1 MKTDMQDDF
10 LSNPKILE
18 HYGLLQEI
26 GVFRYIDGLNGEIRG
41 YKNLLNSAVDI
52 FNRTTIDDIM
62 DATVWQ
68 ISDHFLPSFIFFVLR
83 PLQNKETVTTKGY
96 KNYKM
101 IDLSLDIESIL
112 PFEAFFQAYKKPI
125 SYDMLLEQMENK
137 EAVKTMEELHPE
149 LVVPI
154 LGPSGLYS
162 LILIGSKILGDKYTV
177 QELNYLHQFMSF
189 VTQAIQ
195 NHLHY
200 EHSVRDVK
208 TGLFNHGFFMSR
220 LTEEL
225 ARVQRFCKP
234 ASLMVLDVDKFKN
247 FNDVYGHLA
256 GDRVLEYIALMLK
269 KSVRTEDIPSRFGG
283 EEFTVLLPDANR
295 DTAWAVAERLRTQIA
310 KMKVPWSPPLPA
322 VTVSIGVVS
331 FDEHDRAGPEE
342 IIKRADEA
350 LYLSKERGRNRSSVW
365 GMGLL
370 FRLGQTKIKQE
381 KSQGSVTV
389 SSGREQDGRRAPL
402 LAGREVSVTVPN

>member
-1 MKTDMQDDF
+1 MKPTDIEDDF
-10 LSNPKILE
+10 LSNPKVLE

-26 GVFRYIDGLNGEIRG
+26 GIFKHIDNLNNEIRG
-41 YKNLLNSAVDI
+41 YKNLLSSAVDI

-68 ISDHFLPSFIFFVLR
+68 ISDHFLPSFIFFILR
-83 PLQNKETVTTKGY
+83 PLQNKETITTKGY

-101 IDLSLDIESIL
+101 IDLSLNIDSIA
-112 PFEAFFQAYKKPI
+112 PFEAFFQKYKKPI
-125 SYDMLLEQMENK
+125 SYDLLLEQMEDK
-137 EAVKTMEELHPE
+137 DAVKIMDDLHPE

-162 LILIGSKILGDKYTV
+162 LILVGSKILGDKYNN
-177 QELNYLHQFMSF
+177 QELNYLTQFMSF
-189 VTQAIQ
+189 VAQAIQ

-225 ARVQRFCKP
+225 ARVRRFKKP

-247 FNDVYGHLA
+247 FNDAYGHLA
-256 GDRVLEYIALMLK
+256 GDRVLESIALTLK
-269 KSVRTEDIPSRFGG
+269 TCVRTEDIPSRFGG
-283 EEFTVLLPDANR
+283 EEFTVLLPETDK
-295 DTAWAVAERLRTQIA
+295 DTAWIVAERLRIQIS
-310 KMKVPWSPPLPA
+310 KMTVPWMPPLPP
-322 VTVSIGVVS
+322 VTVSIGVVT
-331 FDEHDRAGPEE
+331 FTEKDKACPDE

-370 FRLGQTKIKQE
+370 FRLQQTKGKQE
-381 KSQGSVTV
+381 
-389 SSGREQDGRRAPL
+389 
-402 LAGREVSVTVPN
+402 